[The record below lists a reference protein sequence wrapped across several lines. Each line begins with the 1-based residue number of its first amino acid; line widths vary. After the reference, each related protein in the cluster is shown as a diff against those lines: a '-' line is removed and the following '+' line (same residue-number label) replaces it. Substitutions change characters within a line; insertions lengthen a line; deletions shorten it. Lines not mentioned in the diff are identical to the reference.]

1 MQVYR
6 LSTINPYS
14 RWLNSPYWHK
24 LTLNVPWGAHCG
36 VLILVDTIGI
46 AVVELLVP
54 EVLFPLELLSEG
66 Q

>member
-1 MQVYR
+1 MQVYG
-6 LSTINPYS
+6 LSN
-14 RWLNSPYWHK
+14 LPYWHK

-36 VLILVDTIGI
+36 AFIFVETVGI